1 MRIGG
6 FSLFS
11 RTSSRRVFN
20 IASWH
25 NPKSLTWRWL
35 LYVSFTGWNRHV
47 RLGFY
52 RVGNRGQLMGLN
64 LPFVSVS
71 FQTQEPMWFADIE
84 ARRRAERA
92 QGLTS

>member
-1 MRIGG
+1 MRFGG
-6 FSLFS
+6 FSLFN
-11 RTSSRRVFN
+11 RTSAGRTFN

-25 NPKSLTWRWL
+25 NPKSLTWRWVL
-35 LYVSFTGWNRHV
+35 SVSFTGWHRFV

-52 RVGNRGQLMGLN
+52 RVSNGRLIGLN
-64 LPFVSVS
+64 APFVSVN

-84 ARRRAERA
+84 RRKSERA